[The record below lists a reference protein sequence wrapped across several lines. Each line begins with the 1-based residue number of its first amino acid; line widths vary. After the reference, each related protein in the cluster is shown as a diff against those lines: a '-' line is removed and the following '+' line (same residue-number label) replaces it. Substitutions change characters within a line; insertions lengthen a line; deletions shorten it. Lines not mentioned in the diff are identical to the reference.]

1 MLKQGGPGGG
11 NLPTTE
17 MAALGAVAAGEYLA
31 NRGEQS
37 DEVGRNDMK
46 CGYHSYY
53 YDQARIAA
61 MQGGVPMSPGY
72 APVPQGYPQ
81 GGVPY
86 PPAGQ
91 TPYPPAGSGY
101 APLPTGGYLPPADQ
115 GPMGAVMGVA
125 PELALAGA
133 GAWTGNN
140 AMLAMGAVAAAER
153 VGENED
159 KEDR

>member
-1 MLKQGGPGGG
+1 
-11 NLPTTE
+11 
-17 MAALGAVAAGEYLA
+17 
-31 NRGEQS
+31 
-37 DEVGRNDMK
+37 MK
-46 CGYHSYY
+46 CGHHCYC